1 MIKLL
6 RERGK
11 KMIKG
16 DWKKVRKITAKIN
29 ELKDLNLEKLTKP
42 VSAFVTFQTEEGY
55 LRALQATENIT
66 LLGESAIITP
76 APEPTNIIWEN
87 REVGF
92 TSRLLRGIGILFVLG
107 LICTICFSIIVKLM
121 RYNDYAYEKY

>member
-42 VSAFVTFQTEEGY
+42 VSAFVTF
-55 LRALQATENIT
+55 
-66 LLGESAIITP
+66 
-76 APEPTNIIWEN
+76 
-87 REVGF
+87 
-92 TSRLLRGIGILFVLG
+92 
-107 LICTICFSIIVKLM
+107 
-121 RYNDYAYEKY
+121 

>member
-1 MIKLL
+1 MI
-6 RERGK
+6 RG
-11 KMIKG
+11 
-16 DWKKVRKITAKIN
+16 DRKKVGKITKKIN

-42 VSAFVTFQTEEGY
+42 VSAFVTFETEEGY

-66 LLGESAIITP
+66 LLGERAVISKAS
-76 APEPTNIIWEN
+76 EPTNIIWEN

-92 TSRLLRGIGILFVLG
+92 ISRLFRGIGILIVLG
-107 LICTICFSIIVKLM
+107 LICTVCFSIIVTLM